1 MAGEG
6 GTQAR
11 PVAPTIPPPQPPGG
25 PGPAPN
31 AQAHAEVLPTA
42 QAEVRTEDG
51 GQLASAAPATPD
63 APGPLLAPPASP
75 PAAVRHGEPPPAG
88 LRGLEQFPEGFDFYR
103 AVRLLECAH
112 PEKPRVGTDNRANT
126 EPVRFGQAPS
136 LSFAPSTVAGYEP
149 PADGKPPKLLVNFMG
164 LLGPNGPMPLHMTA
178 YVWDRLRNHRDPTLV
193 RFLDLFNHRMIALFY
208 RAWAHN
214 QQVLGLDRGGRD
226 KFATYVGSFIGIG
239 VESLMRRDAVGD
251 VAKLHYSGRLVCQTK
266 NAEGLVA
273 ILSDYF
279 RVPVDLE
286 QFVGQWV
293 RVPEESL
300 CRLGE
305 SRETGTLGSTA
316 IVGSRVWDVQQKFR
330 LRFGPLSYADYER
343 MLPGGA
349 SLKRL
354 VAWVRSYV
362 GDEFDWDVKL
372 MLKKAEVPA
381 LKLGQGG
388 RLGWSTWLHAAP
400 PKQDAGDLVLR
411 PFAA

>member
-11 PVAPTIPPPQPPGG
+11 PVAPTIPQPHPPGG
-25 PGPAPN
+25 PGPGP
-31 AQAHAEVLPTA
+31 H
-42 QAEVRTEDG
+42 
-51 GQLASAAPATPD
+51 APAAADVRAELTAPAPD
-63 APGPLLAPPASP
+63 ASPAPAPPTPAP
-75 PAAVRHGEPPPAG
+75 EPAAADDVP
-88 LRGLEQFPEGFDFYR
+88 RGLPGLALFPEGFDFYR

-178 YVWDRLRNHRDPTLV
+178 YVWDRLRNHRDPTLL

-214 QQVLGLDRGGRD
+214 QQALGLDRGGRD

-251 VAKLHYSGRLVCQTK
+251 VAKLHYAGRLLGQTK

-293 RVPEESL
+293 KVPEESL

-305 SRETGTLGSTA
+305 SPETGTLGSTA

-343 MLPGGA
+343 MLPGGS

-362 GDEFDWDVKL
+362 GDEFDWDVQL
-372 MLKKAEVPA
+372 VLKKAEVPA

-400 PKQDAGDLVLR
+400 PKQDVGDLVLR

>member
-1 MAGEG
+1 V
-6 GTQAR
+6 QAELTA
-11 PVAPTIPPPQPPGG
+11 PVQEAASVAAPPL
-25 PGPAPN
+25 PAP
-31 AQAHAEVLPTA
+31 APSTPAPEYHAADDVP
-42 QAEVRTEDG
+42 
-51 GQLASAAPATPD
+51 
-63 APGPLLAPPASP
+63 
-75 PAAVRHGEPPPAG
+75 
-88 LRGLEQFPEGFDFYR
+88 RGLPGLALFAEGFDFYR

-112 PEKPRVGTDNRANT
+112 PDKPRVGTDNRANT
-126 EPVRFGQAPS
+126 EPVRFGQPPS
-136 LSFAPSTVAGYEP
+136 LSFSPSTVAGYEP

-214 QQVLGLDRGGRD
+214 QQALGLDRGGRD

-239 VESLMRRDAVGD
+239 VESLMRRDAVAD
-251 VAKLHYSGRLVCQTK
+251 VAKLHYAGRLLCQTK

-273 ILSDYF
+273 VLSDYF
-279 RVPVDLE
+279 RVPVELE

-293 RVPEESL
+293 KVPEESL

-305 SRETGTLGSTA
+305 SPDTGTLGSTA

-330 LRFGPLSYADYER
+330 LRFGPLTYADYER

-362 GDEFDWDVKL
+362 GDEFDWDVQL
-372 MLKKAEVPA
+372 VLKKANVPA

-400 PKQDAGDLVLR
+400 PKRDAADLVLR